1 VQASASAVRDTGPA
15 ADYARF
21 RAAVAR
27 AQLKAW
33 LPSRQA
39 RIIDISGPG
48 ATAAE
53 VAACAGHTVL
63 RVIGPGPQ
71 PPPAQPAAPPPA
83 APPPRAPSRGVLRTV
98 AADGWGLEFL
108 ADGCA
113 DGVIAED
120 GTLSRH
126 LAAESLVAEIARVL
140 RPGGQVLACV
150 DSLTFGMAVLAEQ
163 HRWPHLMDVPN
174 ADVVLVPWPDDTIT
188 RCYGAEQLREL
199 FASGGLEVDWIRPRT
214 VFSPRTVSYLLARDR
229 GSFGA
234 LVEAELRAR
243 SDDSV
248 GAQLI
253 ACARRKA
260 LPAATV
266 EFRLAGHASRG
277 GGAGLEPWLRDL
289 VAAVH
294 APPVAAVVDSRERR
308 EHRRA
313 MLERR
318 LDRRLVAVGLGQVR
332 ASVARLRGPAPGQR
346 VFTAQHQNRSVQ
358 VVAHFLKALAG
369 DGNFHRSPRFPPRAL
384 RGVTA
389 QGRACSAPRTQNWG
403 GRSLSSPEPGP
414 PASEPASPSGST
426 RAGPLFRTEL
436 TAVETGYDVRPPAP
450 EDVAGCIVASSSSLS
465 LFAGSSQSGQLS
477 GAITIGVRS

>member
-1 VQASASAVRDTGPA
+1 VRDTGPA

-21 RAAVAR
+21 HAAVAR

-33 LPSRQA
+33 LPSGQA
-39 RIIDISGPG
+39 RLVDISGPG

-63 RVIGPGPQ
+63 RVIGPGTQ
-71 PPPAQPAAPPPA
+71 PPPAPG
-83 APPPRAPSRGVLRTV
+83 RGRLCTV
-98 AADGWGLEFL
+98 AAEGWGLEFL

-150 DSLTFGMAVLAEQ
+150 DSLTFGMAMLAEQ
-163 HRWPHLMDVPN
+163 HRWPHLIDVPN

-199 FASGGLEVDWIRPRT
+199 FTGAGLEVDWIRPRT
-214 VFSPRTVSYLLARDR
+214 VFSPRTVTYLLARDP

-253 ACARRKA
+253 TCARRRA

-277 GGAGLEPWLRDL
+277 RWAGLEPRLGDL
-289 VAAVH
+289 VAAAH
-294 APPVAAVVDSRERR
+294 AAAVAAVVDPRERR

-313 MLERR
+313 VLERR
-318 LDRRLVAVGLGQVR
+318 LHRRLVAVGLGQVR

-346 VFTAQHQNRSVQ
+346 VFTSQHKNRPVQ
-358 VVAHFLKALAG
+358 VVAYFLKALAG
-369 DGNFHRSPRFPPRAL
+369 DANFHGSPRFLLACAARSRRKAGPAARRGL
-384 RGVTA
+384 RTGA
-389 QGRACSAPRTQNWG
+389 AAPRRRNQTLRPANPRRQAAPRG
-403 GRSLSSPEPGP
+403 LGRC
-414 PASEPASPSGST
+414 SE
-426 RAGPLFRTEL
+426 
-436 TAVETGYDVRPPAP
+436 
-450 EDVAGCIVASSSSLS
+450 
-465 LFAGSSQSGQLS
+465 
-477 GAITIGVRS
+477 RS